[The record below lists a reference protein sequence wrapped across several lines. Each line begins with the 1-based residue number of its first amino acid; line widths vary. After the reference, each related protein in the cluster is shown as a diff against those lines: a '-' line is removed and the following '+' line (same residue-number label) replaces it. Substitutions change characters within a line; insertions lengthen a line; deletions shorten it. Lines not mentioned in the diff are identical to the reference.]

1 MEFHHEPVLLNEVL
15 DALAITEGKT
25 FLDGTVGG
33 AGHSFEIAKRL
44 DASGTLICLDQ
55 DPEALEEARRKLEK
69 VEPGVLLV
77 KSNFRDMDR
86 AIKGLNITGVDGIL
100 LDLGVSS
107 YQLDESSRG
116 FTYRDDAV
124 LDMRM
129 DPSLEVDAKYLV
141 NSLKESELVRII
153 REYGEENWAVR
164 IAKFIVEE
172 RKEKPIVTTLDLVE
186 IIKKAVPKGAR
197 EPGKHPAR
205 RTFQALRIEVNREID
220 SLNEGLD
227 KATAILN
234 PNGRLVVISY
244 HSLEDRAVKEFM
256 KTKAKGCT
264 CDKRIPVCVCDG
276 KKELKIITKSP
287 ICPSETEVETNSRA
301 RSAKLRVAEKI

>member
-69 VEPGVLLV
+69 VEPEVLLV
-77 KSNFRDMDR
+77 KSNFRDMDK
-86 AIKGLNITGVDGIL
+86 AIEGLKIKGVDGIL

-129 DPSLEVDAKYLV
+129 DPSLEIDAKYLV
-141 NSLKESELVRII
+141 NNLKESELVRII

-197 EPGKHPAR
+197 EQGKHPAR

-220 SLNEGLD
+220 SLNEGLE
-227 KATAILN
+227 KATTILN

-264 CDKRIPVCVCDG
+264 CDKRIPVCVCGG

-287 ICPSETEVETNSRA
+287 ICPSEIEIETNSRA